1 MDNSSFKPLA
11 VSKSTFLGLIWAFPA
26 LSLLFLAF
34 RGYVRLRVFRR
45 FFFDDGFLLLAWIL
59 LITNAGIWQNT
70 VDDLYLIY
78 GVTIGAVQPPAD
90 LLDILTEYSQR
101 TVAISVLNVFS
112 LWSIKTSFLLFF
124 HQLGNNVK
132 GQRIIWWTAAVACFI
147 GFAISIGVQ
156 NYKCVMGSAAE
167 ALVMAV
173 PIKLLWTAQISAR
186 LKLSLVVLFS
196 LTIFT
201 MIIAIIKVTLS
212 LRNRREDDS
221 WIYVWT
227 GIEPAVGLI
236 IASLVSYRALVNK
249 DRKRSRYTPQT
260 TLHSDQKGL
269 QYNASGAPSSHGN
282 ESQVRAGQ
290 SSSNSSLGE
299 EVVPLDVIKVR
310 KDFDVVPASE
320 LGYHHDEQH
329 KEGNRS

>member
-167 ALVMAV
+167 ALARCST
-173 PIKLLWTAQISAR
+173 KSYAQFIYQALR
-186 LKLSLVVLFS
+186 LQ
-196 LTIFT
+196 
-201 MIIAIIKVTLS
+201 A
-212 LRNRREDDS
+212 
-221 WIYVWT
+221 
-227 GIEPAVGLI
+227 AC
-236 IASLVSYRALVNK
+236 
-249 DRKRSRYTPQT
+249 
-260 TLHSDQKGL
+260 
-269 QYNASGAPSSHGN
+269 
-282 ESQVRAGQ
+282 
-290 SSSNSSLGE
+290 
-299 EVVPLDVIKVR
+299 DVITDAFSNK
-310 KDFDVVPASE
+310 FDSI
-320 LGYHHDEQH
+320 
-329 KEGNRS
+329 

>member
-1 MDNSSFKPLA
+1 
-11 VSKSTFLGLIWAFPA
+11 
-26 LSLLFLAF
+26 
-34 RGYVRLRVFRR
+34 
-45 FFFDDGFLLLAWIL
+45 
-59 LITNAGIWQNT
+59 
-70 VDDLYLIY
+70 
-78 GVTIGAVQPPAD
+78 
-90 LLDILTEYSQR
+90 
-101 TVAISVLNVFS
+101 
-112 LWSIKTSFLLFF
+112 
-124 HQLGNNVK
+124 
-132 GQRIIWWTAAVACFI
+132 
-147 GFAISIGVQ
+147 
-156 NYKCVMGSAAE
+156 
-167 ALVMAV
+167 MAV

-269 QYNASGAPSSHGN
+269 QYNTSGAPSSHGN

-320 LGYHHDEQH
+320 LGYHHDGQH